1 MRLWLSTV
9 AALMMA
15 SVAQAASGEVFVL
28 SNGGRIVG
36 QWLNRDQLPRRH
48 YSIQLA
54 EGATVS
60 IDAKE
65 VKKVLPLKPDEV
77 EYECIAPTYA
87 DTAEAQW
94 ALAQWCRE
102 HRLTKQREVHL
113 QRVIELDP
121 EHVLAR
127 RALGYNKVEGQ
138 WITHDDLMIQRG
150 YIKYK
155 GQWKAKQQI
164 EVAEKKKKQEAEEQE
179 WFLKVK
185 RWCGWLGGNRDQQAR
200 DNLLAIDNPAAIRAL
215 TVALEKEEDSSVRR
229 LLVESLAKID
239 TLESVKSL
247 AASAVDDRSDDVRSK
262 CLDLL
267 EKKKRPE
274 ATAYFISRLR
284 DKKSDNP
291 TVNRAAECL
300 GRMKDPTSIEPLI
313 ESLVTAHKFK
323 VAKPGGDNSTS
334 AAFGKGPGGGSSGLS
349 AGGGPTIIRRF
360 FSNQSALDALVGMT
374 GVNFNF
380 DQQAWR
386 YWYASQKKSPDAAN
400 TRRN

>member
-1 MRLWLSTV
+1 MKLWLPTV
-9 AALMMA
+9 VALLTV
-15 SVAQAASGEVFVL
+15 SVAQAASDEVFVL
-28 SNGGRIVG
+28 SNGSRITG
-36 QWLNRDQLPRRH
+36 QWLNRDQLPRRN
-48 YSIQLA
+48 YTIQLA

-60 IDAKE
+60 LDAKE
-65 VKKVLPLKPDEV
+65 IKKVLPLKPDEV
-77 EYECIAPTYA
+77 EYERIVPTYA
-87 DTAEAQW
+87 DTAQAQW

-102 HRLTKQREVHL
+102 HRLSKQREVHL

-150 YIKYK
+150 YVKYK
-155 GQWKAKQQI
+155 GQWKLQQQI
-164 EVAEKKKKQEAEEQE
+164 ELTENKKKQEAEEQE

-185 RWCGWLGGNRDQQAR
+185 RWCGWLGGARDQQAR
-200 DNLLAIDNPAAIRAL
+200 DNLLTIDNPAAIRAL
-215 TVALEKEEDSSVRR
+215 ALALEKENDSGVRR

-239 TLESVKSL
+239 TLEAAHEL
-247 AASAVDDRSDDVRSK
+247 AVRAVDDRSEDIRSK

-267 EKKKRPE
+267 EKKKRPQV
-274 ATAYFISRLR
+274 TSYFIARMR

-291 TVNRAAECL
+291 TINRAAECL
-300 GRMKDPTSIEPLI
+300 GRMKDPVSVEPLI

-323 VAKPGGDNSTS
+323 VVKPGGDNPTS
-334 AAFGKGPGGGSSGLS
+334 ASFGKGPGGGGSGLS

-360 FSNQSALDALVGMT
+360 FSNQAVLDALVEMT

-380 DQQAWR
+380 DQRAWR
-386 YWYASQKKSPDAAN
+386 DWYAAQKKSPDAAN